1 MENSLFEV
9 GKLASKHLTILAT
22 LQILLL
28 LVLFNLSAKE
38 VIAIPG
44 VGISMERLD
53 TLSILLLLLY
63 LALWKFMSC
72 LFYQMKLVL
81 NFSNISC
88 KNSDLGAVYHYVYPS
103 ALNYLLFHHY
113 MNSGK
118 PLRINVLMA
127 LSLMITFIAFPFIST
142 IYLSGSWVFEMF
154 EHGIKVSNVLFLAI
168 SFFSVAIVS
177 WILEHLRWFKSE
189 MPKQEA

>member
-53 TLSILLLLLY
+53 TLSILLLLVY

-88 KNSDLGAVYHYVYPS
+88 KNSDLGGVYHYVYPS